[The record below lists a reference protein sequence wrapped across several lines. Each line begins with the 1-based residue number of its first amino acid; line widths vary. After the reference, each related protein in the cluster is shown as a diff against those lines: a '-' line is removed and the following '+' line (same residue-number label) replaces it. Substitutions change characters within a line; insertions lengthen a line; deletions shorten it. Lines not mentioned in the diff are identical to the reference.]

1 MMAGEDRSGRPDTTS
16 PTERQASVVDTVKAV
31 ASSFFG
37 VRGRKAHEQDM
48 AKLNPVV
55 VIGVGIALAAVF
67 VLTLI
72 TVVRMVVG

>member
-1 MMAGEDRSGRPDTTS
+1 MMAEQGRPERPAPA
-16 PTERQASVVDTVKAV
+16 PTERQASLLQTVKAV

-37 VRGRKAHEQDM
+37 VRGRRAHEQDM

-72 TVVRMVVG
+72 TIVRMVVK

>member
-1 MMAGEDRSGRPDTTS
+1 MMAEQGRPERPALA
-16 PTERQASVVDTVKAV
+16 PTERQASLRQTVKAV

-37 VRGRKAHEQDM
+37 VRGRRAHEEDM
-48 AKLNPVV
+48 AKLNPIV

-72 TVVRMVVG
+72 TIVRMVVK

>member
-1 MMAGEDRSGRPDTTS
+1 MMAEQGRPERPEPAPS
-16 PTERQASVVDTVKAV
+16 ERQASLLQTVKAV

-37 VRGRKAHEQDM
+37 VRGRRAHEQDM

-72 TVVRMVVG
+72 TIVRMVVR

>member
-1 MMAGEDRSGRPDTTS
+1 MMAEQGKPERPA
-16 PTERQASVVDTVKAV
+16 PTPTARQASLLQTVKAV

-37 VRGRKAHEQDM
+37 VRGRSAHEQDM

-67 VLTLI
+67 VLTLVTI
-72 TVVRMVVG
+72 VRMVVA

>member
-1 MMAGEDRSGRPDTTS
+1 MMAEQGRSERPAPA
-16 PTERQASVVDTVKAV
+16 PTARQASLLQTVKAV

-37 VRGRKAHEQDM
+37 VRGRRAHEQDM

-72 TVVRMVVG
+72 TIVRMVVR

>member
-1 MMAGEDRSGRPDTTS
+1 MMAEQGRPERPAPA
-16 PTERQASVVDTVKAV
+16 PTERQASLLQTVKAV
-31 ASSFFG
+31 AASFFG
-37 VRGRKAHEQDM
+37 VRGRSAHEQDM

-72 TVVRMVVG
+72 TIVRMVVK

>member
-16 PTERQASVVDTVKAV
+16 PTERQASVLDKAV

-55 VIGVGIALAAVF
+55 VIGVGIALAAAF

-72 TVVRMVVG
+72 TIVRMVVG

>member
-1 MMAGEDRSGRPDTTS
+1 MMAEQGRPERPALS
-16 PTERQASVVDTVKAV
+16 PTERQASLLQTVKAV
-31 ASSFFG
+31 AASFFG
-37 VRGRKAHEQDM
+37 VRGRSAHEHDM

-72 TVVRMVVG
+72 TIVRMVVK